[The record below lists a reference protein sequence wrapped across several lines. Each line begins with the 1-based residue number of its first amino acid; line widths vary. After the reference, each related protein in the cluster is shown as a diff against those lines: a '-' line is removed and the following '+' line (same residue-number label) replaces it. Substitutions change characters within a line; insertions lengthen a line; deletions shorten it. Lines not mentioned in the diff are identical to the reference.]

1 MHRILII
8 VLLSVMILV
17 LSSEA
22 FAEDSPFELVKG
34 WLDANNI
41 VYMTTEKNEIAI
53 GIKGENIPGV
63 NVVIGF
69 SEEFIHF
76 MVPVGE
82 IPPDAGAD
90 YYAGLIDLTG
100 SIPMI
105 KPFIDKESYFYL
117 VIDFPLGGFSEEEVM
132 TDIALL
138 VKFTDINNKE
148 LYPWEEEN

>member
-1 MHRILII
+1 
-8 VLLSVMILV
+8 
-17 LSSEA
+17 
-22 FAEDSPFELVKG
+22 
-34 WLDANNI
+34 
-41 VYMTTEKNEIAI
+41 
-53 GIKGENIPGV
+53 
-63 NVVIGF
+63 
-69 SEEFIHF
+69 